1 MKTKNEVE
9 VLIGGEKYT
18 ICGYESDDYLQKI
31 ATYINRKRDE
41 IKKGAA
47 STLISNDTRV
57 VLTVINIADDYF
69 NAENRLSEV
78 KEELEEANSLNF
90 KLKHDLAVTT
100 EELDNLKK
108 AHADLE
114 AELKVLKRGTR
125 NR

>member
-18 ICGYESDDYLQKI
+18 ICGYESDDYLQKV

-41 IKKGAA
+41 INKGAA

-57 VLTVINIADDYF
+57 VLTEINIADDYF

-78 KEELEEANSLNF
+78 RKELEEANSLNF

>member
-18 ICGYESDDYLQKI
+18 ICVYESDDYLQKI

-41 IKKGAA
+41 INKGAA

-57 VLTVINIADDYF
+57 VLTEINIADDYF

>member
-41 IKKGAA
+41 INKGAA
-47 STLISNDTRV
+47 SALISNDTRV
-57 VLTVINIADDYF
+57 VLTEINIADDYF

>member
-41 IKKGAA
+41 INKGAA

-57 VLTVINIADDYF
+57 VLTEINIADDYF

>member
-18 ICGYESDDYLQKI
+18 ICGYESDDYLQKV

-41 IKKGAA
+41 INKRAA

-57 VLTVINIADDYF
+57 VLTEINIADDYF

-78 KEELEEANSLNF
+78 KKELEEANSLNF
-90 KLKHDLAVTT
+90 KLKHDLAVIT

-114 AELKVLKRGTR
+114 TELKVFETR
-125 NR
+125 RRK

>member
-41 IKKGAA
+41 INKGAA

-57 VLTVINIADDYF
+57 VLTENNIADDYF

>member
-41 IKKGAA
+41 INKGAA

-57 VLTVINIADDYF
+57 VLTEINNADDYF

>member
-1 MKTKNEVE
+1 MNTKNEVE

-18 ICGYESDDYLQKI
+18 ICGYESDEYLQKI

-41 IKKGAA
+41 INKGAA

-57 VLTVINIADDYF
+57 VLTEINIADDYF

>member
-41 IKKGAA
+41 SNKGAA

-57 VLTVINIADDYF
+57 VLTEINIADDYF

>member
-18 ICGYESDDYLQKI
+18 ICGYESDDYLQKV

-41 IKKGAA
+41 INKGAA

-57 VLTVINIADDYF
+57 VLTEINIADDYF

-78 KEELEEANSLNF
+78 RKELEEANSLNF

-114 AELKVLKRGTR
+114 AELKVLKRGVR

>member
-41 IKKGAA
+41 INKEAA

-57 VLTVINIADDYF
+57 VLTEINIADDYF

>member
-41 IKKGAA
+41 NNKGAA

-57 VLTVINIADDYF
+57 VLTEINIADDYF

>member
-18 ICGYESDDYLQKI
+18 ICGYESDEYLQKI

-41 IKKGAA
+41 INKGAA

-57 VLTVINIADDYF
+57 VLTEINIADDYF

>member
-18 ICGYESDDYLQKI
+18 ICGHESDDYLQKI

-41 IKKGAA
+41 INKGAA

-57 VLTVINIADDYF
+57 VLTEINIADDYF

>member
-41 IKKGAA
+41 LNKGAA

-57 VLTVINIADDYF
+57 VLTEINIADDYF

>member
-1 MKTKNEVE
+1 M
-9 VLIGGEKYT
+9 IF
-18 ICGYESDDYLQKI
+18 
-31 ATYINRKRDE
+31 
-41 IKKGAA
+41 
-47 STLISNDTRV
+47 
-57 VLTVINIADDYF
+57 LTH
-69 NAENRLSEV
+69 ENRLSEV

>member
-9 VLIGGEKYT
+9 VLISGEKYT

-31 ATYINRKRDE
+31 ATYINRKREE
-41 IKKGAA
+41 INKGSAA
-47 STLISNDTRV
+47 SLISNDTRV
-57 VLTVINIADDYF
+57 VLTEINIADDYF
-69 NAENRLSEV
+69 SAENRLSEV

-114 AELKVLKRGTR
+114 AELKVLKRGAR
-125 NR
+125 K

>member
-41 IKKGAA
+41 INKGAA

-57 VLTVINIADDYF
+57 VLTEINIADDYF

-78 KEELEEANSLNF
+78 KEELEEVNSLNF

>member
-41 IKKGAA
+41 INKGAA

-57 VLTVINIADDYF
+57 VLTEINIADDYF
-69 NAENRLSEV
+69 NAENRISEV
-78 KEELEEANSLNF
+78 KEDLEEANSLNF
-90 KLKHDLAVTT
+90 K
-100 EELDNLKK
+100 
-108 AHADLE
+108 
-114 AELKVLKRGTR
+114 
-125 NR
+125 

>member
-41 IKKGAA
+41 INKGAA

-57 VLTVINIADDYF
+57 VLTEINIADDYF

-108 AHADLE
+108 AHAALV
-114 AELKVLKRGTR
+114 AELKV
-125 NR
+125 

>member
-41 IKKGAA
+41 INKGAA

-57 VLTVINIADDYF
+57 VLTEINIADDYF

-108 AHADLE
+108 AHADFE

>member
-41 IKKGAA
+41 INKGAA
-47 STLISNDTRV
+47 SALISNDTRV
-57 VLTVINIADDYF
+57 VLTEINIADDYF

-114 AELKVLKRGTR
+114 AELKILKRGTR

>member
-41 IKKGAA
+41 INKGAA

>member
-18 ICGYESDDYLQKI
+18 ICGYESDDYLQKV

-41 IKKGAA
+41 INKRAA

-57 VLTVINIADDYF
+57 VLTEINIADDYF

-78 KEELEEANSLNF
+78 KKELEEANSLNF
-90 KLKHDLAVTT
+90 KLKHDLAVIT

-114 AELKVLKRGTR
+114 AELKVFETR
-125 NR
+125 RRK